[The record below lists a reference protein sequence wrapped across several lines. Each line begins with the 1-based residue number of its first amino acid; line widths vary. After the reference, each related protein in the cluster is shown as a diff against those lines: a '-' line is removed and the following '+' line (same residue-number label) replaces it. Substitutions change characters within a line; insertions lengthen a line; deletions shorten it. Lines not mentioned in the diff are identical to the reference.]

1 MNCQLLVQFCWLASV
16 YGLIILYYVE
26 LDVNG
31 VLVEDSF
38 SLFLFCAPNCVVRVT
53 SMLLCVIEIGH
64 FGFVRVTFGPFC

>member
-38 SLFLFCAPNCVVRVT
+38 SLFLFCAPNSVVPVT
-53 SMLLCVIEIGH
+53 SMLLCVVE
-64 FGFVRVTFGPFC
+64 FGPFGLPE